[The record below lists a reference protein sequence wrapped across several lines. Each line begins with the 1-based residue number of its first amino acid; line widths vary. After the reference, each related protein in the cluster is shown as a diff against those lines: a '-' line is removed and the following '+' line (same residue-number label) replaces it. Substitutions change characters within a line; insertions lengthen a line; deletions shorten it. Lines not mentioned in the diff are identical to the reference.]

1 MPGSADAYF
10 SLLDLQ
16 KHGHFATIRNGS
28 TTLYFGPQQSL
39 GTLTS
44 DSCHPMAADVIV
56 ITAKDKPHLVP
67 CSRNHNHTANKHHT
81 ALKLLCA
88 SSRSKDAHT
97 GALYP
102 GEYIF

>member
-16 KHGHFATIRNGS
+16 KHGHFGTIRNGS

-67 CSRNHNHTANKHHT
+67 CSRNKHHT

-88 SSRSKDAHT
+88 SSCSKDAHT